1 MGAMALK
8 QGLQMRDLSFRYQR
22 SGPDVLRGI
31 CWDVPVGRNVLLG
44 PNGAGKSTLLAL
56 CATALDAR
64 NGTISVNGLDSA
76 QRSNRSAFRRSVGWM
91 PQDIRP
97 IAGLTS
103 REQVAYV
110 GWLKGLGRGDAWR
123 QAGQLLDQV
132 ALGEDADRPAGNL
145 SGGQRRRLGLAQA
158 LMGAPTVL
166 LLDEPSA
173 GLDPAQR
180 AHFREIIATLD
191 HSITV
196 LVSTHQ
202 VDDLTELFDHVVVIH
217 AGSLVWHGT
226 VETFMALAPEG
237 AQRPAEAAYAQVVA
251 GVD

>member
-1 MGAMALK
+1 MDRER
-8 QGLQMRDLSFRYQR
+8 GLRIRGLSFRYRR
-22 SGPDVLRGI
+22 SGPDVLRGVS
-31 CWDVPVGRNVLLG
+31 WDVPEARSVLLG

-56 CATALDAR
+56 CATALDVPP
-64 NGTISVNGLDSA
+64 GTITLGGLDPTRRA
-76 QRSNRSAFRRSVGWM
+76 DRLAFRRSVGWM

-110 GWLKGLGRGDAWR
+110 GWLKGLSRAAAWH
-123 QAGQLLDQV
+123 QAGRLLDQV
-132 ALGEDADRPAGNL
+132 ALGDEADKPAGEL
-145 SGGQRRRLGLAQA
+145 SGGQRRRMGLAQA
-158 LMGAPTVL
+158 LTGAPTVL

-180 AHFREIIATLD
+180 GRFREIVATLD
-191 HSITV
+191 PSMTV

-226 VETFMALAPEG
+226 VGSFMDLAPAG
-237 AQRPAEAAYAQVVA
+237 AQRAAEAAYAGIVPSA
-251 GVD
+251 D

>member
-1 MGAMALK
+1 MSATEREH
-8 QGLQMRDLSFRYQR
+8 GLRMRGLSFRYRR
-22 SGPDVLRGI
+22 SGPDVLRGVS
-31 CWDVPVGRNVLLG
+31 WDVPAARSVLLG

-56 CATALDAR
+56 CAAALDAPR
-64 NGTISVNGLDSA
+64 GTIALDGLDPTRRA
-76 QRSNRSAFRRSVGWM
+76 DRAAYRRSVGWM
-91 PQDIRP
+91 PQDVRP

-110 GWLKGLGRGDAWR
+110 GWLKGLGRAAAWH
-123 QAGQLLDQV
+123 QAGQLLDRV
-132 ALGEDADRPAGNL
+132 ALGEDAGRPAGEL

-158 LMGAPTVL
+158 LTGAPTVL

-180 AHFREIIATLD
+180 GRFREIVATLD
-191 HSITV
+191 PSMTV

-217 AGSLVWHGT
+217 AGSLLWHGT
-226 VETFMALAPEG
+226 VGSFMALAPPG
-237 AQRPAEAAYAQVVA
+237 AERPAEAAYAGIVPSA
-251 GVD
+251 D